1 MADPLPPAIRARFA
15 SPARAGALAAG
26 SSLVG
31 AMGQRVGEA
40 GEPAE
45 GAWVRIA
52 LAPAGGRIAAAR
64 FAAYGCPWLLA
75 ASDWLC
81 ERLEGLPWPPPAP
94 STLPAAGAGEPLLP
108 GLGGPLDWASQL
120 GVPQARLTRLLLL
133 EDALRAAFRSGEP
146 VTG

>member
-15 SPARAGALAAG
+15 APARAGALAAG
-26 SSLVG
+26 APSPG
-31 AMGQRVGEA
+31 AMEQRVGEA

-45 GAWVRIA
+45 GAWVRLA

-81 ERLEGLPWPPPAP
+81 ERLEGLPWPPPSP
-94 STLPAAGAGEPLLP
+94 GGAEPLPP
-108 GLGGPLDWASQL
+108 GLGGPLDWAAQL

-133 EDALRAAFRSGEP
+133 EDALRAAFRSVDP